1 MRERWRNFEN
11 NQSEKAIMGNA
22 CNPKIVSIEIT
33 LWLLLAG
40 ITMSL
45 SGCGG
50 GPLRA
55 YYYQDDQQYRY
66 YETKA
71 DEVLLVS
78 PVGKVGN
85 ATYRVREKGYP
96 SLNERG
102 ELVWNSGLKPEPAAS
117 EIPNVSK
124 PQWLPWGNWPLSQP
138 DGAPKVQEPEP
149 MVGYPPFT
157 LLDVGVVKW
166 NSDTA
171 DWDMAGY
178 EIAPETGLC
187 RVNALMWIPWFNES
201 YADRPHDPFF
211 KRCSCWHLVWAIPT
225 WIVVDAFFLV
235 GVPVGVMS
243 GGG

>member
-1 MRERWRNFEN
+1 MRGHWLNFEDK
-11 NQSEKAIMGNA
+11 QSQKSIMGNA

-33 LWLLLAG
+33 LLLLLAG

-55 YYYQDDQQYRY
+55 YYYQDDQHYRY

-78 PVGKVGN
+78 PDGKVGN
-85 ATYRVREKGYP
+85 ATYRVRGKGYP

-102 ELVWNSGLKPEPAAS
+102 ELVWNNGLKPEP
-117 EIPNVSK
+117 V
-124 PQWLPWGNWPLSQP
+124 
-138 DGAPKVQEPEP
+138 
-149 MVGYPPFT
+149 T

-166 NSDTA
+166 NADTA

-201 YADRPHDPFF
+201 YADRPHDPFY
-211 KRCSCWHLVWAIPT
+211 KRRSCWHLVWAIPT